1 MEIFSNKNQCCG
13 CTACKSICPKNA
25 ISMQADNE
33 GFLYP
38 IINKELCINCGLC
51 KKVCAF
57 QNGYTRNSV
66 VNAYAVKHHD
76 IKTRLSS
83 RSGGAFIPISD
94 YIIQNNGTV
103 YGAAFNEDFSVSH
116 IRAESCTERDRM
128 KGSKYVQSELGNIFL
143 NVQNDLKD
151 NRYVM
156 FSGTACQVAGLN
168 NFLEKSKTKTDK
180 LFTVDLVCHGVPSN
194 KIWTD
199 YLDYINN
206 KHKGNKITDVNFRDK
221 SLGWDVHF
229 ESFCID
235 GKKNFSKDYAAM
247 FYQNDILLPSYN
259 ECKYTN
265 LFRPADFTLAD
276 FWGIDNQIDNF
287 NDNKGVSLFIINSQ
301 KAQKL
306 FELVKNQIEYINVDI
321 NKCTKANPNLR
332 RVTPKPDNRED
343 FWKKYHE
350 KGFSKTFPSYKRK
363 IIFSKI
369 KHKLFRR

>member
-206 KHKGNKITDVNFRDK
+206 KHKGKKITDVNFRDK

-235 GKKNFSKDYAAM
+235 GKNIIQRIMPQCSIKMIYFAHLVMSAN
-247 FYQNDILLPSYN
+247 ILICLDLLILHLPTFG
-259 ECKYTN
+259 ELTIK
-265 LFRPADFTLAD
+265 L
-276 FWGIDNQIDNF
+276 
-287 NDNKGVSLFIINSQ
+287 IISM
-301 KAQKL
+301 
-306 FELVKNQIEYINVDI
+306 I
-321 NKCTKANPNLR
+321 TKA
-332 RVTPKPDNRED
+332 
-343 FWKKYHE
+343 
-350 KGFSKTFPSYKRK
+350 
-363 IIFSKI
+363 
-369 KHKLFRR
+369 FRFLL